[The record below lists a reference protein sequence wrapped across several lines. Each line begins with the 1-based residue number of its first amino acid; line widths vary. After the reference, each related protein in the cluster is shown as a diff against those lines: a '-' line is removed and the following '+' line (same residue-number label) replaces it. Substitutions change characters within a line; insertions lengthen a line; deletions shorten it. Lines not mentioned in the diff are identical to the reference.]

1 MNKEKIE
8 ENVPYCL
15 GRLFAVLEK
24 VRGED
29 FLDKLHHNVI
39 QTPAFVF
46 AYWLKALKSKISE
59 NEEYSRLV
67 SEILDCVEK
76 IPKSLVGKGEGDF
89 QLGYQHQRALLQ
101 KSEKS
106 ESIGVKHG
114 KRITC

>member
-67 SEILDCVEK
+67 SDILDSVENF
-76 IPKSLVGKGEGDF
+76 PKSL
-89 QLGYQHQRALLQ
+89 A
-101 KSEKS
+101 
-106 ESIGVKHG
+106 VKV
-114 KRITC
+114 KLIFNLAIRIRGLCCRSLKKMNR

>member
-29 FLDKLHHNVI
+29 FPDTLHRNAI

-46 AYWLKALKSKISE
+46 AYWLKSLHSKISE
-59 NEEYSRLV
+59 NEEYTRLV
-67 SEILDCVEK
+67 VDILDNVEK
-76 IPKSLVGKGEGDF
+76 IPKSLAGKGEGDF
-89 QLGYQHQRALLQ
+89 QLGYQHQRSLLR
-101 KSEKS
+101 KPEKK
-106 ESIGVKHG
+106 EQN
-114 KRITC
+114 